1 MSNTLIAWAAFYP
14 VLSVAFGTRP
24 GGTRKSAES
33 LNFPGFASH
42 TWPLVRPIRAFTPR
56 PGQRI
61 AVFFQAMFLVKTA
74 A

>member
-14 VLSVAFGTRP
+14 VLSAAFGTRP
-24 GGTRKSAES
+24 GGARKSSEG
-33 LNFPGFASH
+33 LTFPGFS
-42 TWPLVRPIRAFTPR
+42 TPVWPLVRPILAFTPC
-56 PGQRI
+56 PGKRN